1 MNPLLTPEEQAHV
14 DAVRALQHSPDDLD
28 RNPTKATIADFARWL
43 ARIDYHKAFTRAV
56 QFLVLLSIAY
66 ASYKLVAIWQQYPGM
81 AFLPFLDMHYPL
93 MLFRGLFT
101 ANYIQHRDSEGVAII
116 ALLSTMLNSLLV

>member
-1 MNPLLTPEEQAHV
+1 MSNPLLTPKEQAHI
-14 DAVRALQHSPDDLD
+14 DSVRAVQHSPDDL
-28 RNPTKATIADFARWL
+28 AQWL
-43 ARIDYHKAFTRAV
+43 ARVDYHKAFIRAA
-56 QFLVLLSIAY
+56 QLLVLLSIAY
-66 ASYKLVAIWQQYPGM
+66 ASYKLVAIWQQYPGV

-93 MLFRGLFT
+93 MLFSGLFT